1 VTIGLFLE
9 MFDVLVDA
17 LLGKM
22 EGERGHMKCWGISTI
37 DLEKHVKQNK
47 TVKF

>member
-1 VTIGLFLE
+1 

-17 LLGKM
+17 LLGYIQDGKR
-22 EGERGHMKCWGISTI
+22 ERGHMKCWGISTV